1 MEFSLLKTYAECLKV
16 LNRKDE
22 YVRLVLSLLS
32 KAADAARSRLQ
43 HETSYKKS
51 PFYRH
56 TSSWINDAVVDVRG
70 FFSDLVL
77 YSEELPYDVSV
88 PMSRYFDD
96 IQVDHRIGLFE
107 DRDGFQLSLSIRQLL
122 ADTLSIGVARVR
134 LVHLGDGQSR
144 EIWLQ
149 SDKSVELG
157 PSVSQIL
164 LTSNVS
170 LSLPLG
176 TVTNITRLQFSVA
189 SLWIKSHSKQAE
201 LCLYMKLWLNTMQ
214 IHH

>member
-1 MEFSLLKTYAECLKV
+1 VEFSLLKTYAECLKV

-32 KAADAARSRLQ
+32 KAADATRSRLQ
-43 HETSYKKS
+43 HETSFEKS
-51 PFYRH
+51 PSSRH
-56 TSSWINDAVVDVRG
+56 TSSWVNDAVVDVRG

-77 YSEELPYDVSV
+77 YSRELPYDVSV

-96 IQVDHRIGLFE
+96 IQVDQHIGLFE

-134 LVHLGDGQSR
+134 LVYLGDGQSR

-149 SDKSVELG
+149 SDSSVELG
-157 PSVSQIL
+157 PSVSPIL

-170 LSLPLG
+170 VSLPLW
-176 TVTNITRLQFSVA
+176 TVTNIIRSQILVA

-201 LCLYMKLWLNTMQ
+201 LCLYMKLWLKPMQ